1 MRERS
6 SSSSMGSGGADGE
19 GLVGGAKPAVAMVA
33 VEFVFS
39 ALQIFIKLALDDGMD
54 VRVLVAYR
62 LMFASAFLCPLAF
75 FIERYEET
83 TTTNHEG
90 VARFIPVWTF
100 WNCYKSEL
108 ASVCHEA
115 DELNDH
121 RHMSQQPHPSIHLHR
136 CNPHQVITDLPRIL
150 PHHILY
156 KCIFDLSSN
165 SIHQSISLTITFHR
179 QEIVKLGKASGRAK
193 LAGTLVGLAGAM
205 VVTFYKGPELVF
217 MHRLSRVAK
226 LQHDG
231 HGHGLSSAAATTPA
245 TSSAARVVGSFLAIT
260 SCFSYAV
267 WLSIQSRVGEAF
279 PCHYSIAALV
289 CLSGAV
295 QSSLLA
301 LCFHRDM
308 AHWRLGPNIRLY
320 SSAYA
325 GIVAS
330 GFAFPLMSWCLRKR
344 GPLYVAMFGP
354 LIIVFVAVLSSIF
367 LDETLHLG
375 IALGAVLI
383 VAGLYMVLWGKAR
396 EAQEKAAGVL
406 PQDEELGKESAAPAA
421 DAANGKSVKQNGET

>member
-1 MRERS
+1 
-6 SSSSMGSGGADGE
+6 MGSGGDGE
-19 GLVGGAKPAVAMVA
+19 GVVGGAKPAVAMVA

-75 FIERYEET
+75 FIERKKRPPLTMKVLLGLFLCGLFGIAINQNLLVFAMKLTNST
-83 TTTNHEG
+83 TIVTCLCNLTPQSTFI
-90 VARFIPVWTF
+90 VA
-100 WNCYKSEL
+100 
-108 ASVCHEA
+108 
-115 DELNDH
+115 
-121 RHMSQQPHPSIHLHR
+121 
-136 CNPHQVITDLPRIL
+136 IL
-150 PHHILY
+150 
-156 KCIFDLSSN
+156 
-165 SIHQSISLTITFHR
+165 TR

-231 HGHGLSSAAATTPA
+231 HGHGLSPATTPA
-245 TSSAARVVGSFLAIT
+245 ARIVGSFLAIT

-301 LCFHRDM
+301 LCFHHDM
-308 AHWRLGPNIRLY
+308 AHWRLGLNIRLY

-396 EAQEKAAGVL
+396 EVQEKAAGVL
-406 PQDEELGKESAAPAA
+406 PQHEELGKESAAPA

>member
-1 MRERS
+1 
-6 SSSSMGSGGADGE
+6 MGGGGGGVLE
-19 GLVGGAKPAVAMVA
+19 GAKPAVAMVA

-62 LMFASAFLCPLAF
+62 LVFASAFLCPLAF
-75 FIERYEET
+75 FIERIAINQNLLVFAMKLTNST
-83 TTTNHEG
+83 TIVTALSNLTPQSTFI
-90 VARFIPVWTF
+90 VA
-100 WNCYKSEL
+100 
-108 ASVCHEA
+108 
-115 DELNDH
+115 
-121 RHMSQQPHPSIHLHR
+121 
-136 CNPHQVITDLPRIL
+136 IL
-150 PHHILY
+150 
-156 KCIFDLSSN
+156 S
-165 SIHQSISLTITFHR
+165 R
-179 QEIVKLGKASGRAK
+179 QEIVKLSKASGRAK
-193 LAGTLVGLAGAM
+193 LAGTLVGLGGAM
-205 VVTFYKGPELVF
+205 VVTFYRGPEMLF
-217 MHRLSRVAK
+217 MHRLG

-231 HGHGLSSAAATTPA
+231 HGLDEGTVTT
-245 TSSAARVVGSFLAIT
+245 TSPAARVVGSFLAIT

-267 WLSIQSRVGEAF
+267 WLSIQARVGEAF

-295 QSSLLA
+295 QSALLA

-308 AHWRLGPNIRLY
+308 AHWRLGLNVRLY

-406 PQDEELGKESAAPAA
+406 PEDEEHGKESTAPA
-421 DAANGKSVKQNGET
+421 DAATGGTK